1 MIKIKKILVVSEGR
15 NTGIRILNQLNQLLG
30 KYVEVDNMLI
40 SEMKSKEADADLILF
55 TSAHFLIRASRYIDS
70 SVPTLV
76 AKRVIDHKNI
86 KEIISIEYDE
96 DVLFINDSYESTK
109 EAIEQLYEL
118 GLDHVRYNAYY
129 PGCSSFPQLQTAIT
143 PGEGQLAPYKPEKLI
158 DIGSR
163 ILDVETIHEI
173 TRILDVDK
181 FLKDSLITDYIRDIV
196 EISREIDESRK
207 TSNESMQMLQMIVN
221 TLDYGVAFVNSNG
234 IIMSINSK
242 FEYILGLKKKCILE
256 KNFQDIIRTPINEL
270 KDNSTF
276 QAKIENKEVSINVR
290 QVNFS
295 KRYGFVISVK
305 INKSSNE
312 TDIKTSFTASSYVK
326 RNLHNF
332 DDYLTI
338 NNNVFNMINRAK
350 KFSKSDGTVLITGE
364 NGTGKEILA
373 QAIHMN
379 SYRSSKS
386 FVPINIATLTSNLV
400 EAELFG
406 YEEGTFTGAVKGGKM
421 GIFEIADGGTIFIDE
436 IGDVPVDVQAKLL
449 RVLEEKRIRKI
460 GSADE
465 LSVDVRIISATN
477 KNLLDLIKENKF
489 RLDLFYRLNILPLET
504 IPLRKRKEDVE
515 FLLKYF
521 ININLDDKK
530 IKSLNEFFA
539 QETIEF
545 LNKYQ
550 WPGNVRELINLI
562 EYLMLIY
569 EGEKISLNHLHSYMH
584 NVNGERRIFLDEYE
598 DWVLRKFSENKN
610 MPVGRAKIAE
620 IAIEEGMDIKEG
632 KIRRI
637 ISDLKNMGLIND
649 DGSKGSKITEL
660 GEKTLAEIYK

>member
-1 MIKIKKILVVSEGR
+1 MEIKKILVVSEGR
-15 NTGIRILNQLNQLLG
+15 NTGLRIMNQLNQLLG
-30 KYVEVDNMLI
+30 KYVIVENMLI
-40 SEMKSKEADADLILF
+40 SEMKSKQADADLILF

-70 SVPTLV
+70 SVPALV

-96 DVLFINDSYESTK
+96 DVLFINDGYESTK
-109 EAIEQLYEL
+109 EAIEQLNEL

-129 PGCSSFPQLQTAIT
+129 PGCSSFPHLQTAIT
-143 PGEGQLAPYKPEKLI
+143 TGEGQLAPYKPEKLI

-173 TRILDVDK
+173 ARILDVDK

-221 TLDYGVAFVNSNG
+221 TLDYGVAFVNSSG

-242 FEYILGLKKKCILE
+242 FEYIFGLKKKCILE
-256 KNFQDIIRTPINEL
+256 KNLQDIIKVQVNEL

-276 QAKIENKEVSINVR
+276 QTKIENKEVSINVR

-305 INKSSNE
+305 INKSTNE
-312 TDIKTSFTASSYVK
+312 TDLKTSAAASSYIK

-332 DDYLTI
+332 DDYLTT
-338 NNNVFNMINRAK
+338 NENAVNMINRAK

-379 SYRSSKS
+379 SYRNSKS
-386 FVPINIATLTSNLV
+386 FVPINIATLASNLV

-477 KNLLDLIKENKF
+477 KNLLELIKENKF

-504 IPLRKRKEDVE
+504 IPLRRRKEDVE
-515 FLLKYF
+515 YLLKYF
-521 ININLDDKK
+521 INLNLDDK
-530 IKSLNEFFA
+530 IKNLNEFFT

-545 LNKYQ
+545 LKKYQ

-569 EGEKISLNHLHSYMH
+569 EGEKISMNHLHSYMH
-584 NVNGERRIFLDEYE
+584 DVSGERRIFLDKYE

-610 MPVGRAKIAE
+610 MPIGRAKIAE
-620 IAIEEGMDIKEG
+620 IAIVEKIEIKEG

-637 ISDLKNMGLIND
+637 ISDLKNMGLID
-649 DGSKGSKITEL
+649 DDSSKGSKITEL
-660 GEKTLAEIYK
+660 GEKTLWGNL